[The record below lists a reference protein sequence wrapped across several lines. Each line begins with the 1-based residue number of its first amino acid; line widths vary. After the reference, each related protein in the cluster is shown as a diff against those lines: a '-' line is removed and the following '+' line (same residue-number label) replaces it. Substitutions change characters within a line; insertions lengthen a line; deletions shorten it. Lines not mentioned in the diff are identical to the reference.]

1 MAGSSRAGAIAWML
15 VTSLLFVAVTGIVR
29 HLGSDL
35 PAVQAAFLRYVIGLG
50 FMLPFL
56 YRTLRV
62 RPIPRRL
69 GLHVLRGVVHGGG
82 VILWFFAMARIPIAE
97 VTAIGFTAPLF
108 TTIGAVLFL
117 GETLRARRIAAV
129 IAGFLGTVIILRPG
143 IEAIHIGA
151 LAQLAAAPL
160 FACSFIVAKKLTETE
175 SGSVI
180 VAWLSLFVTLAL
192 LPPALLSLAYAE
204 CRGASLAHRH
214 RRLRDRGPLHAHP
227 RDASR
232 RADHAAAVHLP
243 AARLGKPARI
253 RRVRRGARHLDL
265 GGRHGSRH
273 RRDLHRPPRGARA
286 AVAPAFDGVRVR
298 CDQERP
304 NRGRGRF
311 RAGQRRLI
319 QYASTDREEP
329 PCRP

>member
-1 MAGSSRAGAIAWML
+1 MAGTSRASAVGWML
-15 VTSLLFVAVTGIVR
+15 VTGLLFVAVTGTVR

-35 PAVQAAFLRYVIGLG
+35 PAVQAAFLRYVIGVG

-69 GLHVLRGVVHGGG
+69 GLHVLRGIVHAGG
-82 VILWFFAMARIPIAE
+82 VMLWFFAMARIPIAE

-117 GETLRARRIAAV
+117 GEKLRARRISAV
-129 IAGFLGTVIILRPG
+129 IIGFVGTVIILRPG

-175 SGSVI
+175 AGTVI

-192 LPPALLSLAYAE
+192 LPPALLVWCTPSAEELLWLTATAACATAGHYTLTRAMHLAE
-204 CRGASLAHRH
+204 LTMLQPFMFLQLVWASLLGLVAFGEVPDVWTWTGGAVIVAAASYIAHREAVA
-214 RRLRDRGPLHAHP
+214 RR
-227 RDASR
+227 SR
-232 RADHAAAVHLP
+232 RPP
-243 AARLGKPARI
+243 AP
-253 RRVRRGARHLDL
+253 
-265 GGRHGSRH
+265 
-273 RRDLHRPPRGARA
+273 
-286 AVAPAFDGVRVR
+286 
-298 CDQERP
+298 
-304 NRGRGRF
+304 
-311 RAGQRRLI
+311 
-319 QYASTDREEP
+319 
-329 PCRP
+329 

>member
-1 MAGSSRAGAIAWML
+1 MARNLRTPAIGWML
-15 VTSLLFVAVTGIVR
+15 LTGLLFIAVTGIVR

-35 PAVQAAFLRYVIGLG
+35 PAVQAAFVRYAIGLG

-56 YRTLRV
+56 YRTLRIQLV
-62 RPIPRRL
+62 PRRI

-143 IEAIHIGA
+143 IEAIHVGA

-180 VAWLSLFVTLAL
+180 VAWLSVFVTLVL
-192 LPPALLSLAYAE
+192 LPPALLVWRTPTVQELLWLTAVAACATAGHYTLTRAMRLAE
-204 CRGASLAHRH
+204 LTMLQPFMFLQLVWASLLGLVAFGEVPDVWTWVGGAVIVAAASYIAHREA
-214 RRLRDRGPLHAHP
+214 RA
-227 RDASR
+227 R
-232 RADHAAAVHLP
+232 RA
-243 AARLGKPARI
+243 R
-253 RRVRRGARHLDL
+253 
-265 GGRHGSRH
+265 
-273 RRDLHRPPRGARA
+273 
-286 AVAPAFDGVRVR
+286 
-298 CDQERP
+298 
-304 NRGRGRF
+304 
-311 RAGQRRLI
+311 QR
-319 QYASTDREEP
+319 T
-329 PCRP
+329 